1 VRHLLEVSEVAT
13 LIRRGEVLLLAG
25 DETALRQLP
34 TGRWIAGTIP
44 YFMADGGGVCD
55 RSRIFV
61 EHPGD
66 RLEVVGVRRYPEPA
80 IARVYLDLPPASVG
94 LMIVPWMSRVH
105 LSFALNAPAYERF
118 AGAPLFGWVS
128 GVHLDEIGR
137 RRPLV
142 FDGTTGEA
150 LDDHA
155 VVLQAALRPRSVAEL
170 GIINIFEPGDGP
182 VVTFPETSFT
192 VTTAQVDGRAV
203 NLAEHVLRTRLDTR
217 LPLVADYCGA
227 RVNVSF
233 ESVDPVNREVRFFAP
248 VFADVP
254 YRHARRIGDYV
265 RAFASALPQDLGRS
279 IAHSC
284 NCVLNYRYSSLEG
297 RSTGGIVGPI
307 TFGEIAY
314 QLLNQTMVYLTV
326 GAAR

>member
-1 VRHLLEVSEVAT
+1 VAT
-13 LIRRGEVLLLAG
+13 LIRRGEALLLAG
-25 DETALRQLP
+25 DEAVLRTLP
-34 TGRWIAGTIP
+34 AGRWIAGTIP
-44 YFMADGGGVCD
+44 YFMADEGGICD
-55 RSRIFV
+55 RTRIFV
-61 EHPGD
+61 EQPGPG
-66 RLEVVGVRRYPEPA
+66 LEVVGVRRYGEA
-80 IARVYLDLPPASVG
+80 DIGRVYLDLPPAGVG
-94 LMIVPWMSRVH
+94 LMIAPWKSRVH
-105 LSFALNAPAYERF
+105 LSFALNAPSYERF
-118 AGAPLFGWVS
+118 ASAPLFGWIS

-150 LDDHA
+150 LDEHA
-155 VVLQAALRPRSVAEL
+155 VVLQASLRPRAVAEL
-170 GIINIFEPGDGP
+170 GIINIFEPGNGP

-192 VTTAQVDGRAV
+192 VSTAQVDGRTV
-203 NLAEHVLRTRLDTR
+203 NLADHVLRTGLDTR

-233 ESVDPVNREVRFFAP
+233 ERVDPVNRQVRFFAP

-254 YRHARRIGDYV
+254 YRHARRVGDYV
-265 RAFASALPQDLGRS
+265 RAFVSALPQELVRS
-279 IAHSC
+279 IALSC

-326 GAAR
+326 TGAR